1 MKTITIRDNIYN
13 KLIKIKG
20 NKNFSD
26 IIEGIIEES
35 TSKRKRL
42 KNTL

>member
-1 MKTITIRDNIYN
+1 MKTITIRDDIYN

-26 IIEGIIEES
+26 IIEEIIEES
-35 TSKRKRL
+35 TSIKKD
-42 KNTL
+42 

>member
-1 MKTITIRDNIYN
+1 MKTITIRDDIYN

-26 IIEGIIEES
+26 IIEELIEES
-35 TSKRKRL
+35 TSIKKD
-42 KNTL
+42 

>member
-1 MKTITIRDNIYN
+1 MKTITIRDDIYN

-26 IIEGIIEES
+26 IIVELIEES
-35 TSKRKRL
+35 TSIKKD
-42 KNTL
+42 